1 MELTTLSTPL
11 AALIGLAAGQLIA
24 VCAFHIGKRRGYS
37 AGRKDGFDSGYDLAE
52 EELEIELNETAA
64 RCNSAERLL
73 ASTQAELRQTKD
85 HHDRATQD
93 AREAY
98 EALHLQLDD
107 AQVLNDQHARL
118 LCDAADTLRLAA
130 NVWRPIKATLKADAA
145 TSQAKQLHDLAGWL
159 KPQTQHMER
168 AA

>member
-52 EELEIELNETAA
+52 EELETDLNETAA

-73 ASTQAELRQTKD
+73 ASTQTELHQTKD
-85 HHDRATQD
+85 QNARALQD

-98 EALHLQLDD
+98 EEQSIQLAD
-107 AQVLNDQHARL
+107 AQMLNDAHARL
-118 LCDAADTLRLAA
+118 LRQSAGKLDHVATPLQKLGLTDDARQVVTLAE
-130 NVWRPIKATLKADAA
+130 
-145 TSQAKQLHDLAGWL
+145 QLRSLAGWL
-159 KPQTQHMER
+159 KPQTQTVER